1 MLETITVVR
10 VCKVR
15 ISPVTYCNEQFGTF
29 REHFILSESLLN
41 VN

>member
-1 MLETITVVR
+1 MLETVTVVR

-15 ISPVTYCNEQFGTF
+15 IPWSRNKQSRTYVNT
-29 REHFILSESLLN
+29 LLKESLLN